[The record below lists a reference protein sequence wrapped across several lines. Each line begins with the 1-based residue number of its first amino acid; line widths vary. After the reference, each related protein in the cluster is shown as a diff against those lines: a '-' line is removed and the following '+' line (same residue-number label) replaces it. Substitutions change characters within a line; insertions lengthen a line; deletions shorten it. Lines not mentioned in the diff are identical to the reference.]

1 MKKLLLAALTSA
13 VISAP
18 VWAEDTRTI
27 EQSFNIENST
37 ELEIDFPVGSLEM
50 TSYDGDQI
58 QVTIRLEPKNHDGWF
73 TGKVDLSAV
82 KLQSTRQ
89 RQELSLAIDDDNL
102 EQTWEVKVPK
112 SMSLDVEVGV
122 GKIEIQALEN
132 TADVEV
138 GVGKVRIDT
147 AIDDFKQVNLES
159 GVGKTSL
166 SGFVGKAQSHKKMVS
181 SQTEYFGSGQ
191 YNLEVEVG
199 VGNIKVRH

>member
-27 EQSFNIENST
+27 EQSFKLENST

-50 TSYDGDQI
+50 TSYDGDEI
-58 QVTIRLEPKNHDGWF
+58 KVTIRLEPKNHDGWF
-73 TGKVDLSAV
+73 TDKVDLDSIQL
-82 KLQSTRQ
+82 KSKRKH
-89 RQELSLAIDDDNL
+89 QELSLTIDDDNL

-112 SMSLDVEVGV
+112 SMRLDVEVGV
-122 GKIEIQALEN
+122 GKVEIQALEN

-147 AIDDFKQVNLES
+147 ALDDYKHVNLES

-181 SQTEYFGSGQ
+181 SQTEYFGSGK

-199 VGNIKVRH
+199 VGDIKVRH

>member
-1 MKKLLLAALTSA
+1 MKKLLLAAFTSA

-18 VWAEDTRTI
+18 AWAEDTRTI
-27 EQSFNIENST
+27 EQSFNLENSL

-58 QVTIRLEPKNHDGWF
+58 HVTIRLEPKDNDGWF
-73 TGKVDLSAV
+73 TDKVDLSAV
-82 KLQSTRQ
+82 KLKSSRQ
-89 RQELSLAIDDDNL
+89 RQELSLSIDDDNL

-112 SMSLDVEVGV
+112 SMRLDVEVGV
-122 GKIEIQALEN
+122 GKIEIQAFEN
-132 TADVEV
+132 NADVEV

-166 SGFVGKAQSHKKMVS
+166 SGLVGKAQSHKQMVS

-191 YNLEVEVG
+191 YTLEVEVG

>member
-1 MKKLLLAALTSA
+1 MKKLLLAAFTSA
-13 VISAP
+13 VISGPA
-18 VWAEDTRTI
+18 WAEDTRTI
-27 EQSFNIENST
+27 EQSFNLENSL

-58 QVTIRLEPKNHDGWF
+58 HVTIRLEPKDNDGWF
-73 TGKVDLSAV
+73 TDKVDLSAV
-82 KLQSTRQ
+82 KLKSSRQ
-89 RQELSLAIDDDNL
+89 RQELSLSIDDDNL

-112 SMSLDVEVGV
+112 SMRLDVEVGV
-122 GKIEIQALEN
+122 GKIEIQAFEN
-132 TADVEV
+132 NADVEV

-166 SGFVGKAQSHKKMVS
+166 SGLVGKAQSHKQMVS

-191 YNLEVEVG
+191 YTLEVEVG